1 MARRP
6 NIWSSLV
13 HYPVLDREGNVV
25 TTSVTN
31 MDVHDLARSSR
42 TYGLER
48 FVITTP
54 IDIHRRMV
62 LKVAALWQ
70 EESYARRN
78 PSRKLAL
85 QLVRAAPRIE
95 EAAVMVEKETGRR
108 PSIVGTSARRLEGAL
123 TFEAVRDEI
132 LADADAPWL
141 ILFGTGWGLAPQALS
156 LCTHVL
162 EPVEGSDGYNHL
174 SVRSAAAVI
183 LDRLLGRPQGAPS
196 GAPAARVPRID
207 RKHT

>member
-42 TYGLER
+42 TYGLGR

-54 IDIHRRMV
+54 IDIHREMV
-62 LKVAALWQ
+62 LRVAALWQ
-70 EESYARRN
+70 EESCARRT

-95 EAAVMVEKETGRR
+95 EAAAMLEEETGRR
-108 PSIVGTSARRLEGAL
+108 PSLVGTSARRLEGML

-132 LADADAPWL
+132 RADPSAPWL

-162 EPVEGSDGYNHL
+162 EPVEGADGYNHL

-183 LDRLLGRPQGAPS
+183 LDRLLGRP
-196 GAPAARVPRID
+196 
-207 RKHT
+207 